1 MDMDTR
7 IKTDPVAGRY
17 VAPASYD
24 EPPLRDVLRDLLTQ
38 TGALLRAEADVIKL
52 ELQESSRTIALD
64 ALKTSVAA
72 GIALLGLFSLLAF
85 AIMALGDLIGGGVP
99 EVRGFWI
106 SALIIGVLLAGGGGF
121 FAMRHGQRI
130 GRSTKLPRTRTEL
143 VAGKEFV
150 KHESVKIKESA
161 TP

>member
-1 MDMDTR
+1 MDMDAR
-7 IKTDPVAGRY
+7 LKTDPVAGRY
-17 VAPASYD
+17 VAPAAYD
-24 EPPLRDVLRDLLTQ
+24 EPSLRDLLRDLLTQ

-52 ELQESSRTIALD
+52 ELQESSRAIALD
-64 ALKTSVAA
+64 ALKTSIAA

-85 AIMALGDLIGGGVP
+85 AIIALGDLIGGGVP

-106 SALIIGVLLAGGGGF
+106 SALIIGIVLTGGGGF
-121 FAMRHGQRI
+121 FAMRHAQRI
-130 GRSTKLPRTRTEL
+130 GRNTKLPRTRTEI

-150 KHESVKIKESA
+150 KQESVKIKESA